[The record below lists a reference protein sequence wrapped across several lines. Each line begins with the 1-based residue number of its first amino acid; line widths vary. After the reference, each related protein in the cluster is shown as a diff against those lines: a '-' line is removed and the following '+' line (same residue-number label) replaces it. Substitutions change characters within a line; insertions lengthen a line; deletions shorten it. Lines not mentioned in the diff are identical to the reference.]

1 MIFQAPETLTSART
15 GNNYRALSEG
25 NYYLF
30 TLALS
35 KGNYYL
41 FTLALSE
48 GNYYL
53 FTLALSEGNYYLFT
67 LAKLRDMGFELM
79 PIII

>member
-30 TLALS
+30 I
-35 KGNYYL
+35 
-41 FTLALSE
+41 
-48 GNYYL
+48 
-53 FTLALSEGNYYLFT
+53 LALSEGNYYLFT
-67 LAKLRDMGFELM
+67 LAKLRDMEFELM